1 MFRRFMFHGVYLLL
15 VAFIAVLYDPH
26 SGRVGFNPNAK
37 SALIAGGIFAFLS
50 FLWAFFDSRG
60 AIKIPLIGGLISTG
74 LLLILFLIRAVP
86 AWIDY
91 FHGDSVKWFA
101 ATTITLMI
109 FGSLPLFFAC
119 LEGVRGRQM

>member
-15 VAFIAVLYDPH
+15 IAFVAVLYDPH
-26 SGRVGFNPNAK
+26 SGRLGFNPNAK
-37 SALIAGGIFAFLS
+37 TALIFGGFFAFLS

-60 AIKIPLIGGLISTG
+60 AIKTPVIGGLISTG
-74 LLLILFLIRAVP
+74 VLCIAFLVRAVP
-86 AWIDY
+86 AWNDY

-109 FGSLPLFFAC
+109 LGSLPLFFAC
-119 LEGVRGRQM
+119 LQSVRDQR